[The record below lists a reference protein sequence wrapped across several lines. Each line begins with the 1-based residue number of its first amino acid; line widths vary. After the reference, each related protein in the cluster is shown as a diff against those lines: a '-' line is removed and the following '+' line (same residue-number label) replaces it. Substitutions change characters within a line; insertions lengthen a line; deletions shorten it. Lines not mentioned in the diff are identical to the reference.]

1 MKSYKL
7 TIPKPCHEDWNTM
20 APNEK
25 GKFCSSCAKTVVDF
39 TQKSSKEIQEY
50 LLANKEQRVCGHFY
64 RKQLD
69 SIVIQLPETTFYQPL
84 TFQKLFILSLL
95 FVMGT
100 TLFSCKTDIGKT
112 QKIEKVEFIDTVSE
126 TNILIDSLNVDKE
139 PVVQKR
145 EYKTPLVATK
155 GMTTNETKLKEDIIL
170 QPNDS
175 VPEVV
180 IMGDIIEGEIE
191 IEPNEP
197 YAFFQVDI
205 KPKFKNSKVSFG
217 ENINRLIEKKLDNDL
232 INKLE
237 IYKKNERAYAQFII
251 DTMGNISNIKTRAP
265 RQKVEDWIINFVEGL
280 PQIIPAKI
288 DGKNVNVR
296 YTLPITFEVD

>member
-1 MKSYKL
+1 MKNFKL
-7 TIPKPCHEDWNTM
+7 TISKPCHEDWNAMT
-20 APNEK
+20 PNKK
-25 GKFCSSCAKTVVDF
+25 GKFCNSCSKTVVDF
-39 TQKSSKEIQEY
+39 TQKSTKEIEDY
-50 LLANKEQRVCGHFY
+50 LVANKGQRVCGHFY

-69 SIVIQLPETTFYQPL
+69 SIIIQLPETTFYQPL

-95 FVMGT
+95 FAMGT
-100 TLFSCKTDIGKT
+100 TLFSCKTNTGKT
-112 QKIEKVEFIDTVSE
+112 QKIEKVEFIDAVLE
-126 TNILIDSLNVDKE
+126 TNILIDSSHVDKE

-155 GMTTNETKLKEDIIL
+155 GMTTIETKLKEDIIL
-170 QPNDS
+170 HPNDS

-217 ENINRLIEKKLDNDL
+217 EDINHLIEKKLDNDL

-237 IYKKNERAYAQFII
+237 VYKKNERAYAQFII

-296 YTLPITFEVD
+296 YTLPITFKVD